1 MFKYPGVPSPRASAH
16 ELADFVELMAWR
28 DGNIS
33 TTDLS
38 RALGRIEENDYGDG
52 VPEEDAADRD
62 AEEAYVEIE
71 ARSQACGGNVGYPFL
86 IGDQGNTLALCPGEL
101 NCRQLVYLYLLL
113 ATRLNMRDNRKHA
126 EIDGASLFEKLSAG
140 VAEAYLGPRAENM
153 VFGSASGTGGF
164 RKRITD
170 LCCRLGE
177 GNGAR
182 DAVFSKKKDG
192 RLDVVAWKPFAD
204 SWQGKLMIFGQ
215 CKTGTEY
222 GDTLTHLQPDGFC
235 KKWLRDMPAV
245 LPVRAFFVSEAL
257 LRSGASA
264 RCQWY
269 EHSTDAGL
277 LFDRCRTVDFCDGV
291 TDDVLEEV
299 RTWTEAAAENNE
311 LPAP

>member
-1 MFKYPGVPSPRASAH
+1 MFRHPGVPTVRASAH
-16 ELADFVELMAWR
+16 ELADFAELTAWR
-28 DGNIS
+28 DGGTS
-33 TTDLS
+33 TTALS
-38 RALGRIEENDYGDG
+38 RSFGRIEENDYGDG

-62 AEEAYVEIE
+62 AEEACVEME
-71 ARSQACGGNVGYPFL
+71 ARSRACGGSAGYPFL
-86 IGDQGNTLALCPGEL
+86 IGARGNTLARCPGKL

-113 ATRLNMRDNRKHA
+113 ATRLNMRDNRRHA

-140 VAEAYLGPRAENM
+140 VARAYLGSRAESM

-164 RKRITD
+164 RARVAD
-170 LCCRLGE
+170 LCRRLGE

-182 DAVFSKKKDG
+182 DAVSPNAKDG

-222 GDTLTHLQPDGFC
+222 GDTLTQLQPDAFC
-235 KKWLRDMPAV
+235 AKWLQERPAV

-264 RCQWY
+264 QRQWH
-269 EHSTDAGL
+269 ERSTDAGL

>member
-62 AEEAYVEIE
+62 AEEAYIEME
-71 ARSQACGGNVGYPFL
+71 ARSQACGGNAGYPFL

-192 RLDVVAWKPFAD
+192 RLGRRRMETVCRFVARQAHDLRPVQDRNGVRRYAD
-204 SWQGKLMIFGQ
+204 ASS
-215 CKTGTEY
+215 TGW
-222 GDTLTHLQPDGFC
+222 LLQEMAAGYARGPPC
-235 KKWLRDMPAV
+235 ARV
-245 LPVRAFFVSEAL
+245 FVSEAL